1 MSDLLTPDEAAARLK
16 MSERTLRELRKQGR
30 IRYIQPT
37 PRKIFYDPADC
48 DAFLASCRRLDE
60 RPPEPAQPQ
69 PARAATRRRKAGIIV
84 PFSQRMAGSK

>member
-1 MSDLLTPDEAAARLK
+1 MGDLLTPDEAAARLK

-48 DAFLASCRRLDE
+48 DAFLASCRRLDD
-60 RPPEPAQPQ
+60 RPAEQQPQQ
-69 PARAATRRRKAGIIV
+69 PARGATRRRKAGVIV
-84 PFSQRMAGSK
+84 PFSKRMAGSK